1 MFSRSGEHKTK
12 ETYPTRPGSPTPCKE
27 GLKLP
32 IKILLTHAGERIFVL
47 FAGIFFKVKSHG
59 NLTDFTLD
67 NNETI
72 KSVIPGEISFCDSTG
87 IRITAVQRPMSYQNG
102 DLSGQKLA
110 GYYSRS
116 RMHTLILY
124 QPRVVRLVNALPS
137 VADVPSSIPGD
148 IASFLQLL
156 CSFD

>member
-1 MFSRSGEHKTK
+1 
-12 ETYPTRPGSPTPCKE
+12 
-27 GLKLP
+27 
-32 IKILLTHAGERIFVL
+32 
-47 FAGIFFKVKSHG
+47 
-59 NLTDFTLD
+59 
-67 NNETI
+67 
-72 KSVIPGEISFCDSTG
+72 
-87 IRITAVQRPMSYQNG
+87 MSYQNV

-110 GYYSRS
+110 GSSSRS